1 MLNKVLNDTDMK
13 EVLVFLSKRYGEAA
27 VNKIRFSNLMITFK
41 ANLDGVACYDNR
53 FKVIYISDDL
63 NGTDIITRS
72 VIKSTCV
79 HELTHVIQANR
90 KGLKHK
96 ALNWLNQLANRTV
109 TSSNPVTAKIGS
121 KLYNFDPYENEAFDN
136 AEMWSEEVI

>member
-1 MLNKVLNDTDMK
+1 MLNKVLNDKDMK
-13 EVLVFLSKRYGEAA
+13 EVLAFLSKRYGEAA
-27 VNKIRFSNLMITFK
+27 VNKINFSNLLITFK

-53 FKVIYISDDL
+53 FKVIYVTDDL

-72 VIKSTCV
+72 VLKSTCV

-96 ALNWLNQLANRTV
+96 FLNWLNQLANRIV
-109 TSSNPVTAKIGS
+109 ASSNPSTAKLGLR
-121 KLYNFDPYENEAFDN
+121 LYNLDPYENEAFN
-136 AEMWSEEVI
+136 NSEMWSKEVN